1 MGVGG
6 LFAFHKNRPE
16 YATELF
22 IHKTNIHSQNQRM
35 NRIFLLLLGVMTL
48 TACGKD
54 ADEPGRHGNQASE
67 QRELVSVR
75 LEGDLELPYDEFDQ
89 DGKALT
95 LVPGTKQGASVL
107 MPTYTEGEKIKAV
120 AYATSTDGFE
130 SSGALPL
137 TLTVG
142 KGGRKLLFHGDLNL
156 PQSLVGD
163 EIVFAVFVGFDP
175 KTGNLETYP
184 TTAPHYAKTGTRV
197 PIKNYPVALQAR
209 ARIPYHR
216 ENKQGRAVYS
226 YNHLGLRFRLVGSLI
241 RCALTNNTDKELT
254 VKGLELHGL
263 GATGVKLAKR
273 TTGRDQTVSVT
284 SDNVDPSKSFRTY
297 TLPAP
302 QRLAAGAKAE
312 YYLVY
317 APLVWHPDLSLEG
330 YVRPILSDNAL
341 QAEYADDQTAKTFPA
356 GRNGKLTVTNI
367 VLEAG
372 SPIKPNAI
380 PLQYWNAHFYYKPS
394 SGSAMVKQPFGPVGS
409 LFRWAPDEIWP
420 FNKFTFGN
428 TYSSDSL
435 DKSYYINPK
444 DVQADAIT
452 RLGKSVHVPT
462 KLELDGILL
471 PEILKEAT
479 DQVQR
484 SPDKFIPY
492 YESLATYTKEFLDP
506 IEVGGKRFLGKS
518 SIWRDEIKYDIIVRD
533 DIRAFFYKMERYK
546 LKHDPR
552 VKPKDGVFPERSV
565 YALRYGKLSP
575 SELADAKGFKGR
587 LAQDNKSRVAY
598 MYNYTS
604 ANISIYSCYIGDDPS
619 IKTAKDLY
627 DQGVFLGKG
636 VFDHDMIK
644 QDYRG
649 HKIYHR
655 FIFHFGALYSS
666 KGVKKGAYQ
675 HPQASFEVPQETASS
690 AIFGYLPNS
699 FPQEI
704 TLGSSSS
711 GLLYRK
717 TSSDNSLVAGW
728 TFRSHEGQLNAPRMV
743 WTYDDITPSGTI
755 GKFTVKELPTGGDR
769 HFAFPLWLMSDAPSS
784 IQGKYVSN
792 TPK

>member
-120 AYATSTDGFE
+120 AYATSIDGFE

-163 EIVFAVFVGFDP
+163 EITFAVFVGFNP

-284 SDNVDPSKSFRTY
+284 SDDVDPSKSFRTY
-297 TLPAP
+297 ALPAP
-302 QRLAAGAKAE
+302 QKLAAGAKAE

-317 APLVWHPDLSLEG
+317 APLVWHPDRSLEG

-372 SPIKPNAI
+372 TPIKPNAI
-380 PLQYWNAHFYYKPS
+380 PLQYWNSHFYYKPS
-394 SGSAMVKQPFGPVGS
+394 AGSATIKQPFGPIGTV
-409 LFRWAPDEIWP
+409 WKWKPDEAWP
-420 FNKFTFGN
+420 FTKFTFAPSK
-428 TYSSDSL
+428 TADSL
-435 DKSYYINPK
+435 DNPYYINPK

-452 RLGKSVHVPT
+452 RLGRSVHVPT

-471 PEILKEAT
+471 PEMLKEAT

-484 SPDKFIPY
+484 SPDKFLPY

-506 IEVGGKRFLGKS
+506 IEVGGKRLLGKS
-518 SIWRDEIKYDIIVRD
+518 SIWRDEIKYNIIVRD
-533 DIRAFFYKMERYK
+533 NIRAFFYKM
-546 LKHDPR
+546 LHDTN
-552 VKPKDGVFPERSV
+552 VNSPKSPFPERYV

-575 SELADAKGFKGR
+575 SDLATPDAKGFKGR

-598 MYNYTS
+598 MYRYTHGY
-604 ANISIYSCYIGDDPS
+604 IGIYSCYIGDDPS
-619 IKTAKDLY
+619 INTAKDLY
-627 DQGVFLGKG
+627 DQGVFLDKG
-636 VFDHDMIK
+636 VVDVEMAK
-644 QDYRG
+644 KGYKG
-649 HKIYHR
+649 HKIYR
-655 FIFHFGALYSS
+655 RYIFYFGALYSS
-666 KGVKKGAYQ
+666 KGVKNGAYQ
-675 HPQASFEVPQETASS
+675 HPQAFFEFPQGTASS
-690 AIFGYLPNS
+690 AIFGYQLPPS
-699 FPQEI
+699 FPQQI
-704 TLGSSSS
+704 YLGVPSS

-728 TFRSHEGQLNAPRMV
+728 VFRSNEGQFEAPRMI
-743 WTYDDITPSGTI
+743 WTYDDIRSGTI
-755 GKFTVKELPTGGDR
+755 AKSTVMQLPTGGDR

-784 IQGKYVSN
+784 FQGL
-792 TPK
+792 

>member
-67 QRELVSVR
+67 QRELVSVH

-120 AYATSTDGFE
+120 AYATSTDGFD

-142 KGGRKLLFHGDLNL
+142 KGGRKLLFHGDVGL
-156 PQSLVGD
+156 PSGAVGEDLV
-163 EIVFAVFVGFDP
+163 FKVFVGFDP
-175 KTGNLETYP
+175 KTGKLETYP

-197 PIKNYPVALQAR
+197 PIKNYPVALQAK
-209 ARIPYHR
+209 ARISYRR
-216 ENKQGRAVYS
+216 ETKS
-226 YNHLGLRFRLVGSLI
+226 YYHLGLRFRLVGSLI

-263 GATGVKLAKR
+263 GATGVKLASR
-273 TTGRDQTVSVT
+273 TTGRDREVFVT
-284 SDNVDPSKSFRTY
+284 SDDVDLSKSFRTY
-297 TLPAP
+297 ALPAP
-302 QRLAAGAKAE
+302 QKLAAGAKAE

-317 APLVWHPDLSLEG
+317 APLVWHPDRSLEG
-330 YVRPILSDNAL
+330 YVRPLLSNNAL

-367 VLEAG
+367 VLEVG
-372 SPIKPNAI
+372 TPIKPNAI
-380 PLQYWNAHFYYKPS
+380 PLQYWNTHFYYKPS
-394 SGSAMVKQPFGPVGS
+394 AGSATIKQPVGPVGKVFGWMPS
-409 LFRWAPDEIWP
+409 KEWP
-420 FNKFTFGN
+420 FTRYTFAPSP
-428 TYSSDSL
+428 TADSL
-435 DKSYYINPK
+435 DNPYYINPK

-452 RLGKSVHVPT
+452 RLGRSVHVPT

-471 PEILKEAT
+471 PGMLKEAT

-484 SPDKFIPY
+484 SPDKFLPY

-506 IEVGGKRFLGKS
+506 IEVGGKRLLGKS
-518 SIWRDEIKYDIIVRD
+518 SIWRDEIKYDYGIARD
-533 DIRAFFYKMERYK
+533 DERGFFYKMLPNKRQ
-546 LKHDPR
+546 DPN
-552 VKPKDGVFPERSV
+552 KPFPEVYV

-575 SELADAKGFKGR
+575 SDLATPDANGFKGR
-587 LAQDNKSRVAY
+587 LAKDNKSRVAY
-598 MYNYTS
+598 MYKYTYGY
-604 ANISIYSCYIGDDPS
+604 IGIYSCYIGDNQS

-627 DQGVFLGKG
+627 DQGVFLDKG
-636 VFDHDMIK
+636 VFDTGMIK
-644 QDYRG
+644 QDYSG
-649 HKIYHR
+649 HKIYGR
-655 FIFHFGALYSS
+655 TVFYFGALYSS
-666 KGVKKGAYQ
+666 KGVRQGAYQ
-675 HPQASFEVPQETASS
+675 RPQASFEVEQGIGSELV
-690 AIFGYLPNS
+690 FGHPFPSS
-699 FPQEI
+699 FPQQI
-704 TLGSSSS
+704 YIGAPSS

-728 TFRSHEGQLNAPRMV
+728 IFRSHEGQYYAPRMI
-743 WTYDDITPSGTI
+743 WTYDDIKPSGTI
-755 GKFTVKELPTGGDR
+755 DKSTVMQLPTGGDR

-784 IQGKYVSN
+784 VQGF
-792 TPK
+792 